1 MAATFSNLW
10 PCKGTLCTCCKPP
23 HSWSSY
29 QVKRMLTCSS
39 LLDWV
44 TKHCGFVSVIF
55 AGHLQFQKWNCNLDH
70 PNMHIFSYLYI
81 YIYIVIYIYIYY
93 VKSSFQPS
101 TSAKNTTHSNYV
113 NCTYFWVLVSS
124 HWSFTRSNTSL
135 EGSIWRGINGSGL
148 KVSLFTASRISCKRG
163 SKSARDQ
170 LPPISLFFGAAHSG
184 LGDTIGLVPWPD
196 LKSAFVMWTGEA
208 GGRICLNQ
216 WAFGKTPLMFATS
229 FGADQNRAA
238 ASTGPLNGCG
248 PELGRDTSM
257 I

>member
-1 MAATFSNLW
+1 MDLFQW
-10 PCKGTLCTCCKPP
+10 F
-23 HSWSSY
+23 
-29 QVKRMLTCSS
+29 
-39 LLDWV
+39 LLDTSNSRNEIVIWI
-44 TKHCGFVSVIF
+44 TQICIYSVI
-55 AGHLQFQKWNCNLDH
+55 
-70 PNMHIFSYLYI
+70 YI
-81 YIYIVIYIYIYY
+81 YIYSNLYIYY